1 MIRIEFSGNTT
12 KEVLLE
18 IIKMAELV
26 KGTQKVSKPLVET
39 REEVIKEDNLEGK
52 TPLPVQEAK
61 EEVKP
66 SKKNEEVKE
75 SDTPWEVKEISID
88 EVKEAYIKALHKQD
102 TDEKKANFK
111 NKAKEFLTLHGV
123 TNVSKLN
130 PEDRSDFL
138 KVINENS

>member
-12 KEVLLE
+12 KEILME

-66 SKKNEEVKE
+66 SKKTEEVKE
-75 SDTPWEVKEISID
+75 SETPWEAKEISID
-88 EVKEAYIKALHKQD
+88 EVKEAYIKALHKLD

>member
-26 KGTQKVSKPLVET
+26 KETQKVSKPLVET

-61 EEVKP
+61 EEVKL
-66 SKKNEEVKE
+66 SKKTEEVKE
-75 SDTPWEVKEISID
+75 SETPWEVREISID

>member
-52 TPLPVQEAK
+52 TPLPVQETK

-66 SKKNEEVKE
+66 SKKTEEVKE

>member
-26 KGTQKVSKPLVET
+26 KETQKVSKPLVET

-66 SKKNEEVKE
+66 SKKTEEVKE

>member
-52 TPLPVQEAK
+52 TPLPVQE
-61 EEVKP
+61 EVKP
-66 SKKNEEVKE
+66 SKKTEEVKE

>member
-26 KGTQKVSKPLVET
+26 KETQKVSKPLVET

-66 SKKNEEVKE
+66 SKKTEEVKE
-75 SDTPWEVKEISID
+75 SDTPWGVKEISID

>member
-66 SKKNEEVKE
+66 SKKTEEVKE
-75 SDTPWEVKEISID
+75 SDTPWEVREISID

>member
-52 TPLPVQEAK
+52 TPLPVQEVK

-66 SKKNEEVKE
+66 SKKTEEVKE

>member
-66 SKKNEEVKE
+66 SKKTEEVKE